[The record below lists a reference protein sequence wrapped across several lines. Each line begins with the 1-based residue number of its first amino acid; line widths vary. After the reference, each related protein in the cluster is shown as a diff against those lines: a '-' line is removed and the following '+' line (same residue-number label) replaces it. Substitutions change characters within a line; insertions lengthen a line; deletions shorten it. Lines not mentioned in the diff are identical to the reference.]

1 MIASPYNSY
10 MELSIM
16 IINNRYLEGLIL
28 SIISEEE
35 NGIYAYRI
43 ANVLCDAI
51 KVSESTIYTICNR
64 LVIKELLSNDTVSE
78 IVNGRIRKNY
88 RITQKGIEML
98 NQMKNIYQ
106 TEKEVLDRWLGN

>member
-1 MIASPYNSY
+1 MVV
-10 MELSIM
+10 
-16 IINNRYLEGLIL
+16 NNCYLEGLIL

-64 LVIKELLSNDTVSE
+64 LVKKELLSNDITPILYTNGNYIASNECYRKIGFEQV
-78 IVNGRIRKNY
+78 GRIC
-88 RITQKGIEML
+88 
-98 NQMKNIYQ
+98 NI
-106 TEKEVLDRWLGN
+106 KR